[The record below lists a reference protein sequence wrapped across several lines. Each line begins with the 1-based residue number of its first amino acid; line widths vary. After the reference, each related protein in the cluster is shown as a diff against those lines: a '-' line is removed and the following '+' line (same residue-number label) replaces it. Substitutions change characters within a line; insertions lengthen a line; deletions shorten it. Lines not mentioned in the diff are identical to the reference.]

1 MSHRTQ
7 TAHVGASSTHV
18 IDRESLQRS
27 ALPLAQQS
35 QLHRLATAH
44 VLANTRGSCCTGLA
58 HALPRHLHAA
68 SRPPL
73 PSDRKNQRCKARRR
87 LPTHAP
93 SRSAVPHSREPS
105 NLTAP
110 AARRCSALPTAH
122 CPHCTLLCSPD
133 TPARATAAKR
143 KLVAATATAAETWS
157 MHTAKPARDA
167 RYAGYKARAPAT
179 EDARPTIASMMRSAG
194 WP

>member
-1 MSHRTQ
+1 MSSI
-7 TAHVGASSTHV
+7 AKVF
-18 IDRESLQRS
+18 S
-27 ALPLAQQS
+27 AAATVPLAQQSES

-73 PSDRKNQRCKARRR
+73 PSDRQNRRCKARRR

-93 SRSAVPHSREPS
+93 SRSAVPRAHSREPS

-110 AARRCSALPTAH
+110 AAPRCSALPTAH
-122 CPHCTLLCSPD
+122 GPRCTLLCSPD

-143 KLVAATATAAETWS
+143 KLLAATATAAETWS